1 MNRKDIIYGFW
12 NKKNVAALGCMSIAA
27 IFIVLIMKILIWDY
41 IPDYTT
47 HVGNRDEEQFI
58 YELGENTIIEQ
69 EFSCSSSFDF
79 LTLSFSDHD
88 LTAEGKTIVTV
99 KEVETDKTV
108 FYGEFDNPNI
118 NYGEYVKIYP
128 DNGGKAD
135 TLYRLTLYEVDTGDV
150 KLGIFGYLS
159 DGNAPVYVNGEATEY
174 SLSIGMRTETE
185 LYRKLVIFASVML
198 WMMLVLCIEGVRAG
212 WSENRLFLCIA
223 IPFGIAF
230 LCFFSGN
237 PVHDGTTHLAKV
249 YHYSNVWMGWD
260 KSDTTGHVSLKK
272 DEKECFDPGEEK
284 IYRENGQI
292 QTTWSMYKN
301 LWRGT
306 QDNALYLS
314 HEYRETSASSIWE
327 YFPGVVGMT
336 IGRCIG
342 TGARFNILLT
352 KLFFYAFYIAVVFLT
367 MVISPRLKSC
377 IAFTALLPMAVYQ
390 ATGITYDSVVIAY
403 MLLITAYWLKARE
416 QRLTFRE
423 WLTVAILSYFVACCK
438 GGFYAIVIAL
448 FFFVPKEF
456 FKNGKRKLL
465 TVLSICAAALV
476 GFVTTSLKAYLPYLR
491 GMLGF
496 PTQSNVLPQTAGQEI
511 VEKVPGQETVAY
523 GIMYIVREPLECLRI
538 LLNTLFEKADY
549 YIGSMVGYRMAWT
562 DILTPWFVNILFLII
577 LVISGIFAEE
587 GKTSQ
592 YIRLKEKIVCVILFS
607 VELAAF
613 HLLMLIETPMGNTV
627 INGVQGRYF
636 IAWLPLILLV
646 FSGKGFKMDGGV
658 VKRLYIFWGFAEML
672 FFVYYMRILFGVS

>member
-1 MNRKDIIYGFW
+1 MMNIIW
-12 NKKNVAALGCMSIAA
+12 KAIKKNSSNFLMLLEILFSALI
-27 IFIVLIMKILIWDY
+27 ILLTVRILLWDN
-41 IPDYTT
+41 IPEYTT
-47 HVGNRDEEQFI
+47 HVGNQDEEQFI
-58 YELGENTIIEQ
+58 YEVGENTIIEQ

-99 KEVETDKTV
+99 EEVDTAKTV

-159 DGNAPVYVNGEATEY
+159 DGDAPVYVNGEATEY

-185 LYRKLVIFASVML
+185 LYRKLVIFASLVL
-198 WMMLVLCIEGVRAG
+198 WVMLVLCIIGVRAG
-212 WSENRLFLCIA
+212 WSEKRLFLCIA
-223 IPFGIAF
+223 VPLGIAF
-230 LCFFSGN
+230 LCFLSGN

-249 YHYSNVWMGWD
+249 YHFSNVLLGWD
-260 KSDTTGHVSLKK
+260 ESDTTGHVSLKA
-272 DEKECFDPGEEK
+272 DEKECFDPGEKE

-292 QTTWSMYKN
+292 QTTWAMYKN
-301 LWRGT
+301 FWSGT
-306 QDNALYLS
+306 QDNTLYLS

-352 KLFFYAFYIAVVFLT
+352 KLFFYGFYIAAVFLA
-367 MVISPRLKSC
+367 MIISPKLKSC

-403 MLLITAYWLKARE
+403 MLLLTAYWLKARE
-416 QRLTFRE
+416 QKLIFRE
-423 WLTVAILSYFVACCK
+423 WLAVAVLSYFTACCK
-438 GGFYAIVIAL
+438 GGFYVIIIVL
-448 FFFVPKEF
+448 FFFVAKESF
-456 FKNGKRKLL
+456 GNRKRKLL
-465 TVLSICAAALV
+465 TLLAVCVAALA
-476 GFVTTSLKAYLPYLR
+476 GFATTSMKAYLPYLR
-491 GMLGF
+491 GILGL
-496 PTQSNVLPQTAGQEI
+496 PTQSSVLPQAAGQEI
-511 VEKVPGQETVAY
+511 VEKIPGQETVAY
-523 GIMYIVREPLECLRI
+523 GIMYIVREPLECLKI
-538 LLNTLFEKADY
+538 FLNTLFEKADY

-562 DILTPWFVNILFLII
+562 DILTPWFVIILFLII
-577 LVISGIFAEE
+577 LVISGIFVVE
-587 GKTSQ
+587 GEAVQ
-592 YIRLKEKIVCVILFS
+592 HIRLKEKVVCVILFS
-607 VELAAF
+607 AELAAF
-613 HLLMLIETPMGNTV
+613 HLLMLIETPMGSTV

-636 IAWLPLILLV
+636 IAWLPVILLV
-646 FSGKGFKMDGGV
+646 FSGKGFRMDGGV
-658 VKRLYIFWGFAEML
+658 IKRLYIFWGGAEML
-672 FFVYYMRILFGVS
+672 YFVYYMRILFGIS